1 LEILVFFYLLTY
13 LFTCS
18 QVYLDNGPWVDMP
31 DGFPSNPE
39 KRGDDHIIKLRIPRF
54 NESVFYDPIMDATE
68 EQVDDTADGG
78 DTSGAVKAVTT
89 SIAAVILGL
98 LLGLTACKRAL

>member
-1 LEILVFFYLLTY
+1 MLHTDACV
-13 LFTCS
+13 
-18 QVYLDNGPWVDMP
+18 QVDTDNGTWVDMP
-31 DGFPSNPE
+31 DGFPSRPK
-39 KRGDDHIIKLRIPRF
+39 KRGQDYVITLRIPRF
-54 NESVFYDPIMDATE
+54 NESMFYDPIIDATE

-98 LLGLTACKRAL
+98 LLGLNACKRALWVP